1 MSLAQAA
8 ALAGLVF
15 LALEVL
21 LPALIFLGFA
31 GGAFAV
37 AGLAW
42 FGGFETGTYVIV
54 FAVVSAVLWLLL
66 RLAFRHRGDVRAAE
80 GDVNRY

>member
-1 MSLAQAA
+1 LAI
-8 ALAGLVF
+8 
-15 LALEVL
+15 EVM

-42 FGGFETGTYVIV
+42 LGEFRPGTYVTV
-54 FAVVSAVLWLLL
+54 FAVVSGALWLLM
-66 RLAFRHRGDVRAAE
+66 RWVFRHRGDAHSAQ
-80 GDVNRY
+80 GDINRY